1 MSEKIKIGDIVRFY
15 YDISKDEYLVTNIFT
30 MNAKINNEIKQQT
43 ITEISQINSDFSKVY
58 KLGEKG
64 ALGLIQVHSV

>member
-43 ITEISQINSDFSKVY
+43 ITEISQINSDFS
-58 KLGEKG
+58 
-64 ALGLIQVHSV
+64 IF